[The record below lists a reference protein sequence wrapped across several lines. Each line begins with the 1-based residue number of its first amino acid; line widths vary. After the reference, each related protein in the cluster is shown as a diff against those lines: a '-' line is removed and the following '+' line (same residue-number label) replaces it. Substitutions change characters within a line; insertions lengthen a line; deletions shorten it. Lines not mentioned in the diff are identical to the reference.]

1 MNLLKRMKQKVEQ
14 ERAANGEPP
23 RSKSRCCNS
32 MIEGRHTRTCPN
44 HPSKH
49 CRPEGK

>member
-1 MNLLKRMKQKVEQ
+1 MNALKRMKL
-14 ERAANGEPP
+14 AARKAREAAGEPP
-23 RSKSRCCNS
+23 PPKPRCCNS